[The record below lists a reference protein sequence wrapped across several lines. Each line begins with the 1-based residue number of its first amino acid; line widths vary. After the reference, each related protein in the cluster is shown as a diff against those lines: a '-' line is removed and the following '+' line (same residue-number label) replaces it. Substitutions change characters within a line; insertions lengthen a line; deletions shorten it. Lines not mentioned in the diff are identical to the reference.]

1 MLPTIPSSDFPYGV
15 YRMLIEYSRC
25 AHLVSM
31 ILSSSKPVGH
41 REIAAKR
48 PPLFSPANG
57 AVSADFSADDASHCQ
72 VFDTSA
78 NLSQAPRCVPTTG
91 QAKYP
96 PYLATQHSVLFRIT
110 LAIIPSG
117 NYLDNCFCSAHFELL
132 MFLVRRRT
140 HQLAILPIYL
150 PTSCALLRVF
160 PGEPCQ
166 TSVLLWV
173 RKEDT

>member
-1 MLPTIPSSDFPYGV
+1 
-15 YRMLIEYSRC
+15 
-25 AHLVSM
+25 M

-57 AVSADFSADDASHCQ
+57 AVLADFSADDASHCQ

-96 PYLATQHSVLFRIT
+96 PYLATQYSVLFRIT
-110 LAIIPSG
+110 LYAIISSG

-132 MFLVRRRT
+132 MFLVRRHT
-140 HQLAILPIYL
+140 HQLPSHLTYLQTALPCYVYFRANRARR
-150 PTSCALLRVF
+150 PFCC
-160 PGEPCQ
+160 GYG
-166 TSVLLWV
+166 
-173 RKEDT
+173 